1 MQSGQAFYSTV
12 VGWGIRDAS
21 MPGMPYTVFTATETP
36 VSRMMNLPTNARKMG
51 KRPMWI
57 GYVCVDDVDVIA
69 DRVKQLGGTVHVP
82 PQDVLDFS
90 RFSVVSDPQMA
101 TFVCSSD
108 DARFKSNR

>member
-69 DRVKQLGGTVHVP
+69 DRVKLGGTVHVP

-90 RFSVVSDPQMA
+90 RFSVVSACKWQPLL
-101 TFVCSSD
+101 CSSD